1 MLTIYVPLEETFDE
15 ETETFDTPLV
25 RLDFEH
31 SLVSLSKWESHFEK
45 PFLGK
50 HDRTDEETLWYVE
63 AMCLTPNFPGGIFGK
78 LTQDNVDSLN
88 KYIMAKHTATTFNE
102 RGQKPSREIITAEL
116 IYYWMV
122 ALNIPFE
129 CQYWHLSRLLTL
141 IKVCNVKNAP
151 PKRIKPQE
159 AAQRNRELNAR
170 RRAEFGTKG

>member
-1 MLTIYVPLEETFDE
+1 MLTILVQVEETFDE
-15 ETETFDTPLV
+15 ATETFDNQSV

-50 HDRTDEETLWYVE
+50 EEHTTEETLWYIE
-63 AMCLTPNFPGGIFGK
+63 AMCLTPNPPAGIFEK
-78 LTQDNVDSLN
+78 LNQDNVDSLS
-88 KYIMAKHTATTFNE
+88 KYIASKQTATTFNE

-141 IKVCNVKNAP
+141 VKVCNVKNAP
-151 PKRIKPQE
+151 PQKVSKRD
-159 AAQRNRELNAR
+159 AMQRQRELNAQ
-170 RRAEFGTKG
+170 RRAQNNSKG